1 MTIELPASCKLGM
14 TSANLASVF
23 SEEELEDLHHWMR
36 GQTGAICEGVE
47 WDYATEDYIESGCGP
62 HGYIVYTGDVE
73 RFVLGL
79 PVID

>member
-1 MTIELPASCKLGM
+1 MELRASCKMGM
-14 TSANLASVF
+14 TSDDLAYVF
-23 SEEELEDLHHWMR
+23 DEAALKDLAHWMR
-36 GQTGAICEGVE
+36 GQTGAICEGIE
-47 WDYATEDYIESGCGP
+47 WDYALGDYIESGCGP